1 MQVFHKVFEGLLFKG
16 PRKSWV
22 DLIVSF
28 EQTTKILKIMSEIN
42 ISLFASI
49 SSDSDSSQQF
59 STYGPRGQ
67 HHSQETPG
75 REEIGGR
82 QTDGHG
88 GAQYRRSGGRAD
100 LGVGAG
106 WTSLVRGGA
115 TRADHSVDAAETTG
129 KVHLRNF
136 S

>member
-1 MQVFHKVFEGLLFKG
+1 
-16 PRKSWV
+16 
-22 DLIVSF
+22 
-28 EQTTKILKIMSEIN
+28 MSEIN

-67 HHSQETPG
+67 HYSQETPG

-106 WTSLVRGGA
+106 WASLVRGGA